1 MTKVLI
7 AGCGDVGSAL
17 GIRLVGA
24 GDVVWGLRRRVQS
37 LPSPIRPVGAD
48 LQRPEDLSELPQG
61 LEVVVYAA
69 AASAFSEEGYRGAY
83 VQGLRNLLAALQ
95 AGDQPVA
102 RLVLVSSTAVYGQKD
117 GEWVDEDSPTRP
129 DHFSGRVMLE
139 AEQVALQGPY
149 PATVLRFGGI
159 YGPGRTRLIEG
170 VRRGD
175 PCNDD
180 PPAFTN
186 RIHRDDC
193 AGVLQH
199 VIALERPARVYLG
212 VDSRPAPQCEVRDWL
227 AARLGVPSPRRIS
240 AAPGAAPQRGNK
252 RCRNERLLASGY
264 RFLYPSYREGYAAV
278 LRGIAI

>member
-69 AASAFSEEGYRGAY
+69 AASAFSEEGYRRAY

-278 LRGIAI
+278 LRGIAT